1 MYNNFHIF
9 SNQMKNKNTPP
20 PPHRHKQPIKNT
32 NKNEQLNQNQ
42 TKSSENQAQY
52 IKYKTN
58 QKVIQYR
65 RSSPKRSSARGEI
78 E

>member
-9 SNQMKNKNTPP
+9 FKSHEKQKHPP
-20 PPHRHKQPIKNT
+20 PYRHKQPIKNT

-52 IKYKTN
+52 IKYTRQIK
-58 QKVIQYR
+58 K
-65 RSSPKRSSARGEI
+65 
-78 E
+78 

>member
-9 SNQMKNKNTPP
+9 SNQMKNNNT

-52 IKYKTN
+52 IKNTRQIK
-58 QKVIQYR
+58 K
-65 RSSPKRSSARGEI
+65 
-78 E
+78 